1 MPLTRY
7 GLREWMTITVVAVIA
22 AVLLGWLLS
31 SWLALVIGV
40 LWLAVISFFRDP
52 IRRVPVDLP
61 AGSMLAPGDGV
72 VTAVLRVD
80 EHEATD
86 GPAVII
92 RVFMSVLDVHVNRAP
107 RDGEVVALRHTPG
120 RFLNAQTEEAAA
132 VNENNLI
139 ILAIDGDETI
149 GVRQIAGLVAR
160 RIVCRLKEGDRVQ
173 RGEKFGMIK
182 FGSTTELILPRPEA
196 VTVHV
201 AKGDR
206 IKGGVT
212 ALATLAPN
220 RASRQA
226 AT

>member
-7 GLREWMTITVVAVIA
+7 GLREWMTITIVAVIA
-22 AVLLGWLLS
+22 AVLLGWLIAWWS
-31 SWLALVIGV
+31 AIIIAV

-52 IRRVPVDLP
+52 IRRVPDDLP
-61 AGSMLAPGDGV
+61 PGAMLAPGDGV
-72 VTAVLRVD
+72 VTAVLEVD
-80 EHEATD
+80 EHEATG
-86 GPAVII
+86 GPATIV
-92 RVFMSVLDVHVNRAP
+92 RVFMSVLNVHVNRSP
-107 RDGEVVALRHTPG
+107 CDGQVVALRHTPG
-120 RFLNAQTEEAAA
+120 KFLNAQTEESAR

-139 ILAIDGDETI
+139 TLAVDGDETI

-160 RIVCRLKEGDRVQ
+160 RIVCRLEKGDHLE

-201 AKGDR
+201 RKGEK

-212 ALATLAPN
+212 VLATLAPKS
-220 RASRQA
+220 APDQP

>member
-7 GLREWMTITVVAVIA
+7 GLREWMTITIVAVIA
-22 AVLLGWLLS
+22 AALLGWLIAW
-31 SWLALVIGV
+31 WLAIIAGV

-52 IRRVPVDLP
+52 IRRVPGDLP

-72 VTAVLRVD
+72 VTAVLQVD
-80 EHEATD
+80 EHEATG
-86 GPAVII
+86 GPATIV
-92 RVFMSVLDVHVNRAP
+92 RVFMSVLNVHVNRSP
-107 RDGEVVALRHTPG
+107 CDGHVVALRHTPG
-120 RFLNAQTEEAAA
+120 KFLNAQTEEAAA

-139 ILAIDGDETI
+139 TLAIDGEETI
-149 GVRQIAGLVAR
+149 GVRQIAGLIAR
-160 RIVCRLKEGDRVQ
+160 RIVCRLEKGDPLK

-201 AKGDR
+201 GKGEK

-212 ALATLAPN
+212 VLATLAPRETVN
-220 RASRQA
+220 
-226 AT
+226 ATTA